1 MPINILPDVLFFD
14 VFGTVVEWRP
24 SVTRELKDAAERA
37 LQNPHKPIPPDEHA
51 RVSQMTFTD
60 WLSIAEDWRQSYGH
74 FTNNFDPAQGFVS
87 VDQHHYTALS
97 KLLQQWKIES
107 LFTDHEK
114 WDLSLCWHRLVP
126 WPDSVRG
133 LELLRQKFRTCTL
146 SNGNVS
152 LLEDLRRYGSLPFT
166 DIASAENFG
175 AYKPSPQVYRG
186 AAARFDLNPSHC
198 ALVAAHLSDLKAA
211 KAEGFQTIYVDRSN
225 EETEDIAQA
234 KQEGYIDLWIE
245 LNTGGFSTATP
256 TQMGTFGVK
265 RRSFARPC
273 PVMLRPNFLP
283 KKTAMFY
290 TWGLEEIIQ
299 LVVLDPELGPDG
311 WFFSGRWGTAEKDP
325 LYGFTQLRQLYF
337 KANPA
342 YEGRYTIPVL
352 WDKKK
357 ETIVNNESSEIIRM
371 FYTEFDH
378 LLPDELRETNR
389 PGGGLYPQPLRED
402 IDEMNEWVYHQINN
416 GVYKTGFATTQEAY
430 EANIYPL
437 FEALDR
443 IESHLAQPGHQ
454 PYLFGENITEADI
467 RLYPTIARFDVAYYL
482 IFKCNLK
489 MIRHDYP
496 RIHEWYRRLYFD
508 ESQRAGGGAFKKTT
522 YFDTYK
528 FGYLQAIGR
537 RTGSSQLIIPAGP
550 SPDIL
555 PLEDQ

>member
-1 MPINILPDVLFFD
+1 MPINILPKVLFFD
-14 VFGTVVEWRP
+14 VFGTVVEWCP

-37 LQNPHKPIPPDEHA
+37 LHDPGKPIPPDERA

-60 WLSIAEDWRQSYGH
+60 WLSVAEDWRQSYGQ
-74 FTNNFDPAQGFVS
+74 FTAKFDPSQGFVS

-97 KLLQQWKIES
+97 TLLKQRKIEN
-107 LFTDHEK
+107 LFTDSEK

-133 LELLRQKFRTCTL
+133 LELLSRRFRTCTL

-152 LLEDLRRYGSLPFT
+152 LLEDLQRYGSLPFT

-186 AAARFDLNPSHC
+186 AAARFDLDPSHC

-211 KAEGFQTIYVDRSN
+211 KAQGFQTIYVARSK
-225 EETEDIAQA
+225 EETEDLSQA
-234 KQEGYIDLWIE
+234 KQEGY
-245 LNTGGFSTATP
+245 STVTP
-256 TQMGTFGVK
+256 TPMDTFGVK
-265 RRSFARPC
+265 LRSFARPC
-273 PVMLRPNFLP
+273 PVILQLNFLP
-283 KKTAMFY
+283 KKTAMSY

-311 WFFSGRWGTAEKDP
+311 WFFSGRWGSAEKDP

-337 KANPA
+337 KADPA

-352 WDKKK
+352 WDKK
-357 ETIVNNESSEIIRM
+357 EGTIVNNESSEIIRM

-378 LLPDELRETNR
+378 LLPDELREINR
-389 PGGGLYPQPLRED
+389 PGGGFYPQPLRKD

-416 GVYKTGFATTQEAY
+416 GVYKTGFATTQQAY
-430 EANIYPL
+430 EENIYPL

-443 IESHLAQPGHQ
+443 VENHLAQPGHQ

-467 RLYPTIARFDVAYYL
+467 RLYTTIARFDVAYYL
-482 IFKCNLK
+482 IFRCNLK

-496 RIHEWYRRLYFD
+496 RIHDWYRRLYFD
-508 ESQRAGGGAFKKTT
+508 ESTRTRGGAFKKTT
-522 YFDTYK
+522 YFDIYK
-528 FGYLQAIGR
+528 FGYLKAIGK

-555 PLEDQ
+555 PLEGQ

>member
-1 MPINILPDVLFFD
+1 MPIDILPKVLFFD
-14 VFGTVVEWRP
+14 VFGTVVEWCP

-37 LQNPHKPIPPDEHA
+37 LHDPRKPIPPDERA

-60 WLSIAEDWRQSYGH
+60 WLSIAEDWRQSYGQ
-74 FTNNFDPAQGFVS
+74 FTAKFDPSQGFVS
-87 VDQHHYTALS
+87 VDQHHFTALS
-97 KLLQQWKIES
+97 KLLQERKIGN
-107 LFTDHEK
+107 LFTDSER
-114 WDLSLCWHRLVP
+114 WDLSLCWHRLAP

-133 LELLRQKFRTCTL
+133 LELLSRRFRTCTL

-186 AAARFDLNPSHC
+186 AAARFDVDPSHC

-211 KAEGFQTIYVDRSN
+211 KAQGFQTIYVARSK
-225 EETEDIAQA
+225 EETENIAQA
-234 KQEGYIDLWIE
+234 KQEG
-245 LNTGGFSTATP
+245 NTKSTVTP
-256 TQMGTFGVK
+256 TLMDTFGVK
-265 RRSFARPC
+265 LRSFARSC
-273 PVMLRPNFLP
+273 PVTPRRNSLP
-283 KKTAMFY
+283 KKTATSY
-290 TWGLEEIIQ
+290 IWGLEEIIQ

-311 WFFSGRWGTAEKDP
+311 WFFSGRWGSAEKDP

-357 ETIVNNESSEIIRM
+357 GTIVNNESSEIIRM

-378 LLPDELRETNR
+378 LLPDELREINR
-389 PGGGLYPQPLRED
+389 PGGGFYPQPLRKD
-402 IDEMNEWVYHQINN
+402 IDEMNDWVYHQINN

-430 EANIYPL
+430 KENIYPL

-443 IESHLAQPGHQ
+443 IENHLAQPGHQ

-467 RLYPTIARFDVAYYL
+467 RLYTTIARFDVAYYL

-496 RIHEWYRRLYFD
+496 RIHDWYRRLYFD
-508 ESQRAGGGAFKKTT
+508 ESKRTRGGAFKKTT
-522 YFDTYK
+522 YFDIYK
-528 FGYLQAIGR
+528 FGYLKAIGK

>member
-1 MPINILPDVLFFD
+1 MPIDILPKVLFFD
-14 VFGTVVEWRP
+14 VFGTVVEWCP

-37 LQNPHKPIPPDEHA
+37 LHDPRKPIPPDERA

-60 WLSIAEDWRQSYGH
+60 WLSIAEDWRQSYGQ
-74 FTNNFDPAQGFVS
+74 FTAQFDPSQGFVS
-87 VDQHHYTALS
+87 VDQHHFTALS
-97 KLLQQWKIES
+97 KLLQERKIGN
-107 LFTDHEK
+107 LFTDSER
-114 WDLSLCWHRLVP
+114 WDLSLCWHRLAP

-133 LELLRQKFRTCTL
+133 LELLSRRFRTCTL

-152 LLEDLRRYGSLPFT
+152 LLEDLRRFGSLPFT
-166 DIASAENFG
+166 DIASAEDFG

-186 AAARFDLNPSHC
+186 AAARFDVDPSHC

-211 KAEGFQTIYVDRSN
+211 KAQGFQTIYVARSK

-234 KQEGYIDLWIE
+234 KQEG
-245 LNTGGFSTATP
+245 NTKSTVTP
-256 TQMGTFGVK
+256 TLMDTFGVK
-265 RRSFARPC
+265 LRSFARPC
-273 PVMLRPNFLP
+273 PVIPRLNSLP
-283 KKTAMFY
+283 KKTATSC

-311 WFFSGRWGTAEKDP
+311 WFFSGRWGSAEKDP

-357 ETIVNNESSEIIRM
+357 GTIVNNESSEIIRM

-378 LLPDELRETNR
+378 LLPDELREINR
-389 PGGGLYPQPLRED
+389 PGGGFYPQPLRKD
-402 IDEMNEWVYHQINN
+402 IDEMNDWVYHQINN

-430 EANIYPL
+430 KENIYPL

-443 IESHLAQPGHQ
+443 IENHLAQPGHQ

-467 RLYPTIARFDVAYYL
+467 RLYTTIARFDVAYYL

-496 RIHEWYRRLYFD
+496 RIHDWYRRLYFD
-508 ESQRAGGGAFKKTT
+508 ESKRTRGGAFKKTT
-522 YFDTYK
+522 YFDIYK
-528 FGYLQAIGR
+528 FGYLKAIGK